1 MTGAHTVE
9 HAWMPRSPCGSG
21 CVSPNVEPVGSLRYA
36 ARWTALLL
44 IVFLSPLLIVLRL
57 LPTPVSARVQRRLAR
72 ALLRACGIGFR
83 CSGDQEFEAEGRAV
97 MVVAQHVSWLDVV
110 GLPAVQ
116 PVSMVARADV
126 AEWMLIGIAARAV
139 HTIFVDRARLR
150 QLPEAV
156 EVVRDRLRSGRT
168 VAVFPEGTT
177 WCGNGRGGFRSAFFQ
192 AAVDTGVPVRP
203 VAVHY
208 LQRAGG
214 RTTAPAFVGDETMVQ
229 SLRRVLRLRGVILEL
244 TLLPVQQPGTDR
256 RVLAARCT
264 AAVQAVHGGG
274 PSWPTDPMLSHSD
287 VDTAVLAG

>member
-1 MTGAHTVE
+1 M
-9 HAWMPRSPCGSG
+9 
-21 CVSPNVEPVGSLRYA
+21 GSLRYA
-36 ARWTALLL
+36 ARWTALLV
-44 IVFLSPLLIVLRL
+44 IVVLSPLLILLRL
-57 LPTPVSARVQRRLAR
+57 LPTPMSARMQRRLAR

-83 CSGDQEFEAEGRAV
+83 CSGAQQFEAEGRAV

-177 WCGNGRGGFRSAFFQ
+177 W
-192 AAVDTGVPVRP
+192 
-203 VAVHY
+203 
-208 LQRAGG
+208 
-214 RTTAPAFVGDETMVQ
+214 
-229 SLRRVLRLRGVILEL
+229 
-244 TLLPVQQPGTDR
+244 
-256 RVLAARCT
+256 
-264 AAVQAVHGGG
+264 
-274 PSWPTDPMLSHSD
+274 
-287 VDTAVLAG
+287 